1 MIDVLVCVR
10 AEDAVLEFLSVLSR
24 EPRDEAVVL
33 LADPALTVTLPSG
46 TGTAGRLALLAPHVR
61 PAEDPPRSRPGGHDV
76 AARIR
81 KAAAGREVLV
91 WTHSPAD
98 NREARARL
106 GRDTARAAHG
116 LPVRHAVG
124 YSPYLQVVSDE
135 DVPLTPELVAI
146 KREFVNLHCS
156 ALLSSD
162 SPQYRV
168 DTSRVPASERFFR
181 SRPDEAVRLY
191 ALLASLGEDAAEVD
205 DPWEFAASPYE
216 RARLDTTLAWIGRH
230 CPAGTAPLVEVG
242 ACEGALTR
250 RLLAAG
256 HQVHATEPNDRF
268 RRRLSTALA
277 GVERLAVS
285 AAGLKELADGA
296 GPRGPHLLIEMLYY
310 GQDPAL
316 IDRLPA
322 DLVLLALEPEALRT
336 TLRPWLAASPHWEVA
351 EETVLVAPRVEAVC
365 GGRAYLTKRGSH
377 GLLLR
382 RTGPAAPTAA
392 SR

>member
-10 AEDAVLEFLSVLSR
+10 AEDAVLEFLTVLSR
-24 EPRDEAVVL
+24 EPRDEAVVV
-33 LADPALTVTLPSG
+33 LADPDLTVTLPARA
-46 TGTAGRLALLAPHVR
+46 GTAERLALLAPHLRPPVQPPSSGPRHLAERVR
-61 PAEDPPRSRPGGHDV
+61 
-76 AARIR
+76 AAT
-81 KAAAGREVLV
+81 AGREATV

-106 GRDTARAAHG
+106 GRDTVRAAHG

-124 YSPYLQVVSDE
+124 HSPYLQVVSDE
-135 DVPLTPELVAI
+135 DVPLTPELAEA
-146 KREFVNLHCS
+146 KREFVNHHGQS
-156 ALLSSD
+156 LLASG

-168 DTSRVPASERFFR
+168 DTARVPASERFFR
-181 SRPDEAVRLY
+181 SDPAEAVRLY

-216 RARLDTTLAWIGRH
+216 RARLDATLAWTGRH
-230 CPAGTAPLVEVG
+230 CTPGTEPLIEVG

-256 HQVHATEPNDRF
+256 HRVHATEPNDRF
-268 RRRLSTALA
+268 RRRLTAALA
-277 GVERLAVS
+277 AAEHVRVS

-296 GPRGPHLLIEMLYY
+296 GPHGPHLLIEMLYY
-310 GQDPAL
+310 GQEPAL

-322 DLVLLALEPEALRT
+322 DLVLLALEPEALRAT
-336 TLRPWLAASPHWEVA
+336 VRPWLAVSPHWEVTD
-351 EETVLVAPRVEAVC
+351 ETVLVPPRLEAVC

-377 GLLLR
+377 GLALR
-382 RTGPAAPTAA
+382 RTSPPTAGHA
-392 SR
+392 PR